1 MKVPI
6 DELWIE
12 PCTLLVERESAV
24 TLPATCSRGALSCT
38 RSAKL
43 VSVSLNP
50 VVCEFAMLP
59 EIFCSAKD
67 CACRPV
73 TAVVIASK
81 MPIEA
86 SITIAAAGSVGP
98 DAPAAWPHGRIRRRK
113 PHATVKT
120 SKHQRVDQTSGGAG
134 WAGCARY

>member
-43 VSVSLNP
+43 VSVRLKA

-73 TAVVIASK
+73 TAVVNASK
-81 MPIEA
+81 TPIPILHAEGRLSRRTSHGSDRSRRFVA
-86 SITIAAAGSVGP
+86 SPVPQRMRRDFNELCERPGAR
-98 DAPAAWPHGRIRRRK
+98 DRFRPA
-113 PHATVKT
+113 
-120 SKHQRVDQTSGGAG
+120 
-134 WAGCARY
+134 